1 MPLTSAATPSQGV
14 TFKKSAGTAIAF
26 LNSIDGLEVKAS
38 TIDTTA
44 LDTVGGYKTFIQGF
58 KEVSDVQLGGS
69 YSSKDHDVFM
79 TDFTAGGSIAYE
91 IQFPI
96 AGGATT
102 GAKWTFSAIVV
113 GFKTK
118 AAVESVIS
126 FDVTLKVV
134 GAPVFVSAV

>member
-1 MPLTSAATPSQGV
+1 MPVVSAATTSQGV
-14 TFKKSAGTAIAF
+14 TIKKTAGTAIAF
-26 LNSIDGLEVKAS
+26 LNSIDGLEVKAN

-44 LDTVGGYKTFIQGF
+44 LDTTGGYKTFISGF
-58 KEVSDVQLGGS
+58 KEVSDVQLSGF

-79 TDFTAGGSIAYE
+79 TDFNAQTSTTYD
-91 IQFPI
+91 IQFPP

-102 GAKWTFSAIVV
+102 GTKWSFTALVV

-118 AAVESVIS
+118 AAVDNVIS

-134 GAPVFVSAV
+134 GAPTFTSAV